1 MPRIPKEANQTLNAN
16 SVDILNAIQ
25 ANASPEY
32 KAAVP
37 KAQANTESIRAIGS
51 IIMDYQPHRNE
62 FLNALVNRI
71 GRVIL
76 TSKLYDNPW
85 AVFKKGLLEYGETVE
100 EIFIKIAH
108 PHDYNPRVAEE
119 QVFKRE
125 IPDVLA
131 AFHTMNYQKFYKVT
145 VSNDDLR
152 TAFLS
157 WDGITDLVTRIIDT
171 LYTGANYDEFITMKY
186 LIARLALNGAISA
199 KTIPTVNATNAKTI
213 VSTIKGVSNTMEF
226 MSAEYNMAGV
236 QTYTRKSDQI
246 IILNAAFDAVI
257 DVEVLASAFN
267 MDKAQFMGQRIL
279 VDGFGIQDVARLNE
293 LFGSN
298 PSYVPFTS
306 AEITQLESIPAII
319 LDRDWMMNFD
329 NFYNFTQQYNGEG
342 LYWNYWYHAWKTF
355 SASPFANALLF
366 TTTTNSLTAITVSPA
381 TATLQE
387 GDTLQLTAK
396 GTGTGFVPNNVTWT
410 VSGNVSPNTYITA
423 GGLLY
428 VGADETATSL
438 TVKATSV
445 VDPTI
450 SGSAAITVGT
460 PSEPVTPTTEPAQ
473 TTTE

>member
-1 MPRIPKEANQTLNAN
+1 MPRIPAEAKQTLTAN
-16 SVDILNAIQ
+16 SVDILNTIR

-32 KAAVP
+32 RAAVP
-37 KAQANTESIRAIGS
+37 KAEANTESIRAIGT

-62 FLNALVNRI
+62 FLNALINRI
-71 GRVIL
+71 GRVLL

-100 EIFIKIAH
+100 EIFVKIAH
-108 PHDYNPRVAEE
+108 PHDYNPAVAEE

-125 IPDVLA
+125 IPNVLA

-157 WDGITDLVTRIIDT
+157 WEGITDLVTRIIDS
-171 LYTGANYDEFITMKY
+171 LYSGANYDEFITMKY

-199 KTIPTVNATNAKTI
+199 KTIPDVTADNAKGI

-226 MSAEYNMAGV
+226 MSNEYNMAGV
-236 QTYTRKSDQI
+236 QTFTRKDDQI

-279 VDGFGIQDVARLNE
+279 VDGFGIQDVTRLNE
-293 LFGSN
+293 LFENN
-298 PSYVPFTS
+298 PSYTPFTD
-306 AEITQLESIPAII
+306 AEIALLQSIPAII
-319 LDRDWMMNFD
+319 IDRQWMMNFD

-342 LYWNYWYHAWKTF
+342 LYWNYWYHTWKTF
-355 SASPFANALLF
+355 SASPFANAIMF
-366 TTTTNSLTAITVSPA
+366 TTTNNSLTDIAISPA
-381 TATLQE
+381 TATLQK
-387 GDTLQLTAK
+387 GDTLQLSAK
-396 GTGTGFVPNNVTWT
+396 GTGTGFIPNNVTWS
-410 VSGNVSPNTYITA
+410 VSGNNSAKTFVTA
-423 GGLLY
+423 GGMLY

-438 TVKATSV
+438 TVTATSV
-445 VDPTI
+445 SDPTI
-450 SGSAAITVGT
+450 SDSVTITM
-460 PSEPVTPTTEPAQ
+460 STT
-473 TTTE
+473 